1 MTKKDVYL
9 NNNKLYQISF
19 LFYMPRVLIVGTS
32 KYTRGGITAAIKAQQ
47 QGEQWKQFHC
57 KWIGYHVDRAN
68 WIKIM
73 YYLLAMLRYILNVP
87 FYQIVHFQFSLPTDA
102 RRSYYFFK
110 IAKLFRKKTIV
121 HLHCGDQLQE
131 IWSPMYDELFTQSDI
146 ALVLSPSIKRK
157 VEEYIGTNHRVEV
170 LYNPCPTILS
180 VTPFEKRKNE
190 ILFAGTLNANK
201 GYADLITGF
210 SKIAKKHP
218 DWKVVFAGNGQVEQA
233 KVIAKKFGVKDQCQF
248 LGWVN
253 GEQKDA
259 AFRRASILCL
269 ASYQEGFP
277 MAVLDA
283 WAYGVPIVTTPAG
296 GLIDIINEEKN
307 GLLFEAGNCD
317 QLAVK
322 LENIIS
328 NSTLRE
334 HIARESKMMSKTT
347 FNINNLN
354 KKLGEIYRRLL

>member
-1 MTKKDVYL
+1 MA
-9 NNNKLYQISF
+9 
-19 LFYMPRVLIVGTS
+19 RVLIIGTS
-32 KYTRGGITAAIKAQQ
+32 KYTRGGITAVIKAQQ
-47 QGEQWKQFHC
+47 QGDQWKKYHC

-68 WIKIM
+68 WIKALYYM
-73 YYLLAMLRYILNVP
+73 YAFIQYCIHLP

-110 IAKLFRKKTIV
+110 VAKWLGKKTIV
-121 HLHCGDQLQE
+121 HLHCGDQLPE
-131 IWSPMYDELFTQSDI
+131 IWSPMYEELFTRCDL

-157 VEEYIGTNHRVEV
+157 VEEYIGTSHRVEV
-170 LYNPCPTILS
+170 LYNPCPTIDEI
-180 VTPFEKRKNE
+180 TPFEKREKE
-190 ILFAGTLNANK
+190 ILFAGTLNSNK
-201 GYADLITGF
+201 GYADLIKGF
-210 SKIAKKHP
+210 VKIGKKHP

-233 KVIAKKFGVKDQCQF
+233 KALAQKLGIESQCQF

-259 AFRRASILCL
+259 AFRRASVLCL

-283 WAYGVPIVTTPAG
+283 WAYGVPVVTTPAG
-296 GLIDIINEEKN
+296 GLIDIINEGQN
-307 GLLFEAGNCD
+307 GLLFEAGNTD

-322 LENIIS
+322 LDKIIS

-334 HIARESKMMSKTT
+334 QIARESKIMSKTT

-354 KKLGEIYRRLL
+354 EKLGEMYSSLL